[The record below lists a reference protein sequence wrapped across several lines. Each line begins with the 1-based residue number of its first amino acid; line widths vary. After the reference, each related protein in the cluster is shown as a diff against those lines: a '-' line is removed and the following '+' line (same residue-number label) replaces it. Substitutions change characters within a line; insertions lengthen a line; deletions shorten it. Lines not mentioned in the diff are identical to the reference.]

1 MNRKVS
7 SFLVVSILLLVVI
20 IYSAIT
26 GSVKMGFMEFIRAFL
41 GEDNANYLVIKDLR
55 FPRIIVALFAGAA
68 LSVAGVLLQA
78 VMRNP
83 LADAGVIGI
92 SAGAAFVQ
100 LFVITL
106 FPMMFFFTPLLAI
119 LGGAFACFLV
129 FSLSWKSGLNPL
141 KIILV
146 GIAINAMFTGL
157 TEAFVTVCSYM
168 NVMVGGVGGSNLSMR
183 TWSDVRLISF
193 YGVIGLVLSLVL
205 ASWCNL
211 LTLQDKTAKSL
222 GFNVTR
228 ARLIIA
234 AIAVLLAAISTATA
248 GVIAFVGLLIP
259 HISRRLVGSDH
270 KWLIPFSALAGAL
283 LILTADTL
291 GRIIVSPLEIPAST
305 IMAIIGGPFLIFLI
319 RKDK

>member
-1 MNRKVS
+1 MNKKIS
-7 SFLVVSILLLVVI
+7 SFIVVSILLLVVI

-26 GSVKMGFMEFIRAFL
+26 GSVKMDMMEFMRAFF
-41 GEDNANYLVIKDLR
+41 GEENQNYTVIKDLR

-92 SAGAAFVQ
+92 SAGASFVQ
-100 LFVITL
+100 LLVITL
-106 FPMMFFFTPLLAI
+106 FPMMFFYTPLLAFF
-119 LGGAFACFLV
+119 GGAFACFLV
-129 FSLSWKSGLNPL
+129 FMLSWKSGLNPL

-146 GIAINAMFTGL
+146 GIAMFTGL
-157 TEAFVTVCSYM
+157 TEAFVTICSYM

-183 TWSDVRLISF
+183 TWSDVSLISI
-193 YGVIGLVLSLVL
+193 YGVIGLL
-205 ASWCNL
+205 ASLLLASSCNL

-234 AIAVLLAAISTATA
+234 AIAVLLAAISTATV

-270 KWLIPFSALAGAL
+270 KWLIPFSALTGAL

-291 GRIIVSPLEIPAST
+291 GRILVSPLEIPAST

>member
-1 MNRKVS
+1 MNKKIS
-7 SFLVVSILLLVVI
+7 SFIVVSILLLVVI

-26 GSVKMGFMEFIRAFL
+26 GSIKMEIAEFIRAIF
-41 GEDNANYLVIKDLR
+41 GEDNSNYAVIKDLR
-55 FPRIIVALFAGAA
+55 FPRIIVAIFAGAG

-92 SAGAAFVQ
+92 SAGASFVQ
-100 LFVITL
+100 LLVITL
-106 FPMMFFFTPLLAI
+106 FPMTFFLTPILAFF
-119 LGGAFACFLV
+119 GGAFACFLV
-129 FSLSWKSGLNPL
+129 FMLSWKSGLNPL

-157 TEAFVTVCSYM
+157 TEAFVTLCSYM
-168 NVMVGGVGGSNLSMR
+168 NIMVGGAGSSNLSMR

-193 YGVIGLVLSLVL
+193 YGVIGLLASLL
-205 ASWCNL
+205 IASWCNL
-211 LTLQDKTAKSL
+211 LALQDKTAKSL

-270 KWLIPFSALAGAL
+270 KWLIPFSAIAGAL

-291 GRIIVSPLEIPAST
+291 GRIVVAPLEVPAST

>member
-1 MNRKVS
+1 MNKKIS

-26 GSVKMGFMEFIRAFL
+26 GSIKMDTMEFIRAFF
-41 GEDNANYLVIKDLR
+41 GEENPNYAVIKDLR
-55 FPRIIVALFAGAA
+55 FPRIIVAIFAGAA

-92 SAGAAFVQ
+92 SAGASFVQ

-106 FPMMFFFTPLLAI
+106 FPMMFFFTPLLAFF
-119 LGGAFACFLV
+119 GGAFACFLV
-129 FSLSWKSGLNPL
+129 FMLSWKSGLNPL

-157 TEAFVTVCSYM
+157 TEVFVTICSYM

-183 TWSDVRLISF
+183 TWSDVSLISF
-193 YGVIGLVLSLVL
+193 YGMIGLLASLLL

-270 KWLIPFSALAGAL
+270 KLLIPFSALAGAL

-291 GRIIVSPLEIPAST
+291 GRILVSPLEIPAST

>member
-1 MNRKVS
+1 
-7 SFLVVSILLLVVI
+7 
-20 IYSAIT
+20 
-26 GSVKMGFMEFIRAFL
+26 
-41 GEDNANYLVIKDLR
+41 
-55 FPRIIVALFAGAA
+55 
-68 LSVAGVLLQA
+68 
-78 VMRNP
+78 
-83 LADAGVIGI
+83 
-92 SAGAAFVQ
+92 
-100 LFVITL
+100 
-106 FPMMFFFTPLLAI
+106 
-119 LGGAFACFLV
+119 
-129 FSLSWKSGLNPL
+129 
-141 KIILV
+141 
-146 GIAINAMFTGL
+146 
-157 TEAFVTVCSYM
+157 
-168 NVMVGGVGGSNLSMR
+168 MR
-183 TWSDVRLISF
+183 TWSDVSLISF
-193 YGVIGLVLSLVL
+193 YGVIGLLVSLLL

-291 GRIIVSPLEIPAST
+291 GRILVSPLEIPAST

>member
-1 MNRKVS
+1 MNKKIS
-7 SFLVVSILLLVVI
+7 SFIVVTVLLVAVI

-26 GSVKMGFMEFIRAFL
+26 GSIKMNTLEFIKAFL
-41 GEDNANYLVIKDLR
+41 GEENPDYTVIKDLR

-92 SAGAAFVQ
+92 SAGASFIQ
-100 LFVITL
+100 LLVITL
-106 FPMMFFFTPLLAI
+106 FPTMFFFTPLLAF

-129 FSLSWKSGLNPL
+129 LTLSWKSGLNPL

-157 TEAFVTVCSYM
+157 TEAFVTLCSYM
-168 NVMVGGVGGSNLSMR
+168 NIMVGGVGGSNLSMR
-183 TWSDVRLISF
+183 TWSNVSLITF
-193 YGVIGLVLSLVL
+193 YGAIGLIIAILLT
-205 ASWCNL
+205 SWCNL

-234 AIAVLLAAISTATA
+234 ATAVLLAAISTATA

-291 GRIIVSPLEIPAST
+291 GRILVAPLEIPAST

>member
-1 MNRKVS
+1 MNKKIS
-7 SFLVVSILLLVVI
+7 SFIVVTVLLVAVI

-26 GSVKMGFMEFIRAFL
+26 GSIKMNTLEFIKAFL
-41 GEDNANYLVIKDLR
+41 GEENPDYTVIKDLR

-68 LSVAGVLLQA
+68 LSVAGLLLQA

-92 SAGAAFVQ
+92 SAGASFVQ
-100 LFVITL
+100 LLVITL
-106 FPMMFFFTPLLAI
+106 FPTMFFFTPLLAF

-129 FSLSWKSGLNPL
+129 FTLSWKSGLNPL

-157 TEAFVTVCSYM
+157 TEAFVTLCSYM
-168 NVMVGGVGGSNLSMR
+168 NIMVGGVEGSNLSMR
-183 TWSDVRLISF
+183 TWSNVSLITF
-193 YGVIGLVLSLVL
+193 YGAIGLIIAILLT
-205 ASWCNL
+205 SWCNL

-234 AIAVLLAAISTATA
+234 ATAVLLAAISTATA

-291 GRIIVSPLEIPAST
+291 GRILVAPLEIPAST